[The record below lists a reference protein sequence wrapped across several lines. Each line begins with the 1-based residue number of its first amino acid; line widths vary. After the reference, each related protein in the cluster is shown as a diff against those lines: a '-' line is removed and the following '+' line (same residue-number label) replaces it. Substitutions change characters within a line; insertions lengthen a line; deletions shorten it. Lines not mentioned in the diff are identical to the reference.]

1 MRRLILAVI
10 LLLLTSCGTQP
21 DIPEPTPPQQESTQT
36 ESPETAAES
45 AEPETEAAETEP
57 ETVVTEHEPQPAA
70 TETVPAETAEPPERE
85 PVPLNLPDGIT
96 TNITVTAAEEILTKI
111 AGAFADYPD
120 AAVYFADVNG
130 QFFFGIHEN
139 VKFHSAS
146 TIKAPYCLYLS
157 ESGTDLSAEIPFLSS
172 SRTSASGML
181 TTSTVGQSFTADE
194 LIGYTIRDSDNQ
206 AYRLLYDTF
215 GTDGY
220 NEYITSIGIPGLALD
235 SGSEWAEVSA
245 RELSA
250 AMSEI
255 YRSSE
260 TLAEHLKNTS
270 FNAQISAG
278 TAYETAHKYGYNGSS
293 DGYHDTAIVYAP
305 GTAYVLTVMTY
316 MDFAVEKDANALF
329 RTTAE
334 MCDDLHAVL
343 FGDAEE

>member
-21 DIPEPTPPQQESTQT
+21 DIPDPTPPQQESAQT
-36 ESPETAAES
+36 ESTETAAES

-57 ETVVTEHEPQPAA
+57 EPQPEPQTAA
-70 TETVPAETAEPPERE
+70 PETVPTETAEPPERE
-85 PVPLNLPDGIT
+85 PVPMNLPDGIT
-96 TNITVTAAEEILTKI
+96 TNITSAAAEEILTKI
-111 AGAFADYPD
+111 AGAFAEYPD

-157 ESGTDLSAEIPFLSS
+157 ESGADLSAEIPFLSS

-181 TTSTVGQSFTADE
+181 TSSAVGQSFTADE

-220 NEYITSIGIPGLALD
+220 NEYITSIGIPGLALN

-278 TAYETAHKYGYNGSS
+278 TAYETAHKYGYNGGA

-329 RTTAE
+329 STTAE